1 MLRSVISLL
10 SVLVLS
16 IPSIPAERALAQ
28 DNPNIQLIKPGD
40 PAMAKAHEKSIG
52 ELDGFLQKL
61 QNPPAGTEN
70 YSLKLGFK
78 DKDKSVVLTTDQMA
92 PDVGIHVGLPR
103 SRPQGDRFTALLGDR
118 PEYIHNIKQ
127 GDRVAFEKA
136 DIFDWLYVEN
146 GKIKGNYTACPL
158 LLSGPK
164 EQLEQYRLTASR
176 LDQAKECPAEAGQ
189 LRGKDGIA
197 QEGRADG
204 PKTGATCAIP
214 RS

>member
-92 PDVGIHVGLPR
+92 PDVEFMWVYQIEA
-103 SRPQGDRFTALLGDR
+103 SGDRFTALLGDR

-164 EQLEQYRLTASR
+164 EQLEQYR
-176 LDQAKECPAEAGQ
+176 EVY
-189 LRGKDGIA
+189 GIVC
-197 QEGRADG
+197 D
-204 PKTGATCAIP
+204 
-214 RS
+214 